1 MAEHAMPMTG
11 AWGVL
16 NMLANLVIVG
26 GYLLV
31 PFTVLKYLPLSL
43 SVRCAGAIFFLT
55 CAFTHLAM
63 AFGFEHKPAM
73 LLNHVIQAG
82 SVVWFVLGFW
92 LLLRA
97 AMARVEAQRHADE

>member
-1 MAEHAMPMTG
+1 MAAHDMTGLTG
-11 AWGVL
+11 AWAVL
-16 NMLANLVIVG
+16 NTIANLMIVA

-43 SVRCAGAIFFLT
+43 SVRFAGALFFVT
-55 CAFTHLAM
+55 CALTHLSM
-63 AFGFEHKPAM
+63 AFNFENNVLM
-73 LLNHVIQAG
+73 VINHIIQAG

-97 AMARVEAQRHADE
+97 AMRRVEAQRRE